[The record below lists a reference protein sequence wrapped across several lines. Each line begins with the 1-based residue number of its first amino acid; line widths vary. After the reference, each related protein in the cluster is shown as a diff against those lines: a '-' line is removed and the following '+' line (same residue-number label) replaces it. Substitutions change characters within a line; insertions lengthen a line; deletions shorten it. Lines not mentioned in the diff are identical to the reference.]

1 MTFSVKTLLFA
12 SGISMLSAASSIA
25 AEYNFKLHH
34 FLGPKTPSQTETIE
48 PWAKAV
54 EAASNGRVSIEI
66 FPSMSLGGR
75 PPELVGQARD
85 GIVDIVWTVNGY
97 TPGVFPRT
105 EVFELPFV
113 HTNNPGATNLA
124 MAELFE
130 TDLAAEYKGLEVMF
144 LHVHGGNGLHTVET
158 PVTTPADVK
167 GLKIRTPSRTGAW
180 TIEALGASAAAMP
193 VPALPQALAT
203 KAVDAAFVP
212 WEIIP
217 ALKLEQQTQFQ
228 IEGADKV
235 RFGTLVFQMSMNKSR
250 WDELPEDIKLAFRD
264 ASGDAWLKE
273 LGEVWAATDDKGIA
287 QAVAAGNTH
296 IMLTP
301 EQTAEFEQALK
312 PVIQRWVDE
321 ASGAGIDAAGLLAK
335 AQTAIAK
342 HAE

>member
-1 MTFSVKTLLFA
+1 MNSSVKSLILA
-12 SGISMLSAASSIA
+12 SGISLLSATTTIA

-34 FLGPKTPSQTETIE
+34 FLGATSPSQTETIE
-48 PWAKAV
+48 PWARAV
-54 EAASNGRVSIEI
+54 EEASGGRVSIEI

-85 GIVDIVWTVNGY
+85 GVVDIIWTVNGY

-124 MAELFE
+124 MAELFDAE
-130 TDLAAEYKGLEVMF
+130 LAVEYKGLEVMF
-144 LHVHGGNGLHTVET
+144 LHVHGGNGLHTVDT
-158 PVTTPADVK
+158 PVHEPADVNS
-167 GLKIRTPSRTGAW
+167 LKIRTPSRTGAW

-217 ALKLEQQTQFQ
+217 ALKLQEQTKYQ
-228 IEGADKV
+228 IEGINKT

-250 WDELPEDIKLAFRD
+250 WNDLPDDIKQAFRA
-264 ASGDAWLKE
+264 ASGNDWLAH
-273 LGEVWAATDDKGIA
+273 LGEVWEATDTQGIA
-287 QAVAAGNTH
+287 MAVEAGNTH
-296 IMLTP
+296 IMLDQA
-301 EQTAEFEQALK
+301 QTDAFELALK
-312 PVIQRWVDE
+312 PVIERWVDE
-321 ASGAGIDAAGLLAK
+321 ANGAGIDGADLLAK
-335 AQTAIAK
+335 AQASIAK
-342 HAE
+342 HAK

>member
-1 MTFSVKTLLFA
+1 MNSPIKALLVA
-12 SGISMLSAASSIA
+12 SGISLLSAASALA

-34 FLGPKTPSQTETIE
+34 FLGATSPSHTETIA
-48 PWAKAV
+48 PWARAV
-54 EAASNGRVSIEI
+54 EAASNGQVKIEI

-85 GIVDIVWTVNGY
+85 GVVDIVWTVNGY

-124 MAELFE
+124 MAELFDAE
-130 TDLAAEYKGLEVMF
+130 LRQEYKGLEVMF
-144 LHVHGGNGLHTVET
+144 LHVHGGNGLHTVDT
-158 PVTTPADVK
+158 PVYAPEDVK

-217 ALKLEQQTQFQ
+217 ALKLQQQTKYQ
-228 IEGADKV
+228 IEGADKT
-235 RFGTLVFQMSMNKSR
+235 RFGTLVFQMSMNDGR
-250 WDELPEDIKLAFRD
+250 WQTLPDDIKSAFEM
-264 ASGDAWLKE
+264 ASGEEWLKH
-273 LGEVWAATDDKGIA
+273 LGDVWETTDTQGIA
-287 QAVAAGNTH
+287 MAVEAGNTH
-296 IMLTP
+296 IMLDE
-301 EQTAEFEQALK
+301 EQTNAFEAALK
-312 PVIQRWVDE
+312 PVIERWVGE
-321 ASGAGIDAAGLLAK
+321 ANGAGIDGKNLLNK
-335 AQTAIAK
+335 AQAAIEK
-342 HAE
+342 HSE

>member
-1 MTFSVKTLLFA
+1 MQSSFKSLIVGSA
-12 SGISMLSAASSIA
+12 ISLLSAASAVA

-34 FLGPKTPSQTETIE
+34 FLGATSPSHTETIE
-48 PWAKAV
+48 PWARAV
-54 EAASNGRVSIEI
+54 EEASGGKVSIEI

-85 GIVDIVWTVNGY
+85 GVVDIIWTVNGY

-124 MAELFE
+124 MAELFDAE
-130 TDLAAEYKGLEVMF
+130 LRDEYKGLEVMF
-144 LHVHGGNGLHTVET
+144 LHVHGGNGLHTVDT
-158 PVTTPADVK
+158 PVYQPADVK

-217 ALKLEQQTQFQ
+217 ALKLQQQTKYQ
-228 IEGADKV
+228 IEGADGV
-235 RFGTLVFQMSMNKSR
+235 RFGTLVFQMSMNQSR
-250 WDELPEDIKLAFRD
+250 WSDLPDDVKQAFRA
-264 ASGDAWLKE
+264 ASGDEWLTH
-273 LGEVWAATDDKGIA
+273 LGKVWAETDTKGIA
-287 QAVAAGNTH
+287 MAVEAGNTH
-296 IMLTP
+296 IVLDQP
-301 EQTAEFEQALK
+301 QTDAFQEALK
-312 PVIQRWVDE
+312 PVIERWVDE
-321 ASGAGIDAAGLLAK
+321 ANGAGIAGEDLLAK
-335 AQTAIAK
+335 AKAAIAK
-342 HAE
+342 DAQ